1 MRVAHTGR
9 DAVGSIFSFAP
20 HLVLLDVNLPGLS
33 GFEVCRHVRARGF
46 RNPIQM
52 LTARGDQADKL
63 VGLEI
68 GADDYITEPF
78 DSREVLA
85 RARARLR
92 EVDRLQIIRSAA
104 APPHRSR
111 RLLAVMFTDM
121 KDFSRRMNE
130 DEELGLALLNK
141 HNAILTKSITQC
153 HRCCAVRWQNSA
165 TASPLQPEQACE
177 GTHPMPHRGPPW
189 GCAGGGRKAARRY
202 RQHFGPSSAAC
213 LARANRNFQ
222 ERTAG
227 SQGENARSSK
237 AHRFQEGQKHP
248 STHCRVQHRGIDDNS
263 RGAP

>member
-1 MRVAHTGR
+1 MQAENYNVRVAHTGR

-121 KDFSRRMNE
+121 KDFS
-130 DEELGLALLNK
+130 
-141 HNAILTKSITQC
+141 
-153 HRCCAVRWQNSA
+153 
-165 TASPLQPEQACE
+165 
-177 GTHPMPHRGPPW
+177 
-189 GCAGGGRKAARRY
+189 
-202 RQHFGPSSAAC
+202 
-213 LARANRNFQ
+213 
-222 ERTAG
+222 
-227 SQGENARSSK
+227 
-237 AHRFQEGQKHP
+237 P
-248 STHCRVQHRGIDDNS
+248 STAV
-263 RGAP
+263 